1 MAAQQPI
8 APAGVWVV
16 SVRRTTAH
24 AVVIVVSSV
33 FLIGVT
39 AHVPAQTASTLRRGM
54 LVLVQD
60 KVRVTLN
67 VEIAD
72 TPETREVGLMNRPS
86 LPDDAGMLFVFE
98 STSHWAFWMKD
109 TLIPLSVGFI
119 DDQWKIVD
127 IQDMRVGP
135 NPQTGRLDIYE
146 AARPSR
152 YALEVNQGLFVRRG
166 ISVGAKV
173 IPAFKVK

>member
-1 MAAQQPI
+1 MSSARP
-8 APAGVWVV
+8 
-16 SVRRTTAH
+16 TTAY
-24 AVVIVVSSV
+24 AVVIAAASALLV
-33 FLIGVT
+33 GV
-39 AHVPAQTASTLRRGM
+39 AARAPAQTAPMLRRGM

-60 KVRVTLN
+60 KARVTLN

-72 TPETREVGLMNRPS
+72 TPESREVGLMNRPS

-98 STSHWAFWMKD
+98 KTSIWAFWMKD
-109 TLIPLSVGFI
+109 TLIPLSVAFI

-152 YALEVNQGLFVRRG
+152 YALEVNQGLLARRG
-166 ISVGAKV
+166 IGVGAKV
-173 IPAFKVK
+173 IPAFKLK

>member
-1 MAAQQPI
+1 MRSARYTA
-8 APAGVWVV
+8 
-16 SVRRTTAH
+16 AH
-24 AVVIVVSSV
+24 AVVIVAACTLLVGGS
-33 FLIGVT
+33 T
-39 AHVPAQTASTLRRGM
+39 QAPAQMTPTLRRGM

-72 TPETREVGLMNRPS
+72 TPESREVGLMNRPS

-98 STSHWAFWMKD
+98 TTSIWAFWMKN
-109 TLIPLSVGFI
+109 TLIPLSVAFI
-119 DDQWKIVD
+119 DDEWKIVD

-135 NPQTGRLDIYE
+135 NPETGQLDIYV
-146 AARPSR
+146 AAKRSR
-152 YALEVNQGLFVRRG
+152 YALEVNQGLFARRG

-173 IPAFKVK
+173 ILSGIK

>member
-1 MAAQQPI
+1 MMSA
-8 APAGVWVV
+8 
-16 SVRRTTAH
+16 RRTAAH
-24 AVVIVVSSV
+24 AFVIAAAIML
-33 FLIGVT
+33 LIGVT
-39 AHVPAQTASTLRRGM
+39 AQAPAQTVPTLRRGM
-54 LVLVQD
+54 LVLQQN

-72 TPETREVGLMNRPS
+72 TPESRQLGLGNRPS
-86 LPDDAGMLFVFE
+86 LPDDVGMLFVFE
-98 STSHWAFWMKD
+98 STGHWAFWMKD

-146 AARPSR
+146 AAQPSR
-152 YALEVNQGLFVRRG
+152 YALEVNQGLFARRG
-166 ISVGAKV
+166 IGVGAKV
-173 IPAFKVK
+173 IPAFKLK

>member
-1 MAAQQPI
+1 MGAKQRF
-8 APAGVWVV
+8 APVGALMI
-16 SVRRTTAH
+16 SARRTTAH
-24 AVVIVVSSV
+24 AFAIVAACGL
-33 FLIGVT
+33 LIGVT
-39 AHVPAQTASTLRRGM
+39 ARAPAQTTLRHGM
-54 LVLVQD
+54 LVLLQD
-60 KVRVTLN
+60 KARVTLN

-72 TPETREVGLMNRPS
+72 TPDSRELGLMNRTS

-98 STSHWAFWMKD
+98 STSRWAFWMKN

-119 DDQWKIVD
+119 DDQWKMVD

-146 AARPSR
+146 AAQPCR

-166 ISVGAKV
+166 IGVGAKV
-173 IPAFKVK
+173 IPAFKLK